1 MAQVP
6 RRVLSQYGPASGI
19 FAPVETSQPG
29 ADGERR
35 VVPGRT
41 MGRKEFI
48 TQVCCGAALAAT
60 RSGGGGKRS
69 SAPVPKRVRGLFA
82 FDPSVDADAFVRA
95 CREWGV
101 DTAILHPGFFH
112 DGRMSAALARAGIA
126 LAERAVFFDQAYLEA
141 HPDCYAITSRGRK
154 AVEGWLHF
162 ACPSREDLLERRV
175 RELRDCLSNL
185 EPPILSL
192 DFIRHFVFW
201 EKVDLN
207 GPPAAIEDG
216 CYCELCLSSFGRYC
230 GETVESKTAAAR
242 VRSELKGPWS
252 EWKCRT
258 ITAVAERLFA
268 EARRLR
274 PEARLAIKTVPWR
287 EQDLDGAIR
296 SCAGQDVAALGRQVD
311 MVAPM
316 AFTHVLGQTPEWKRA
331 LLAHV
336 KAVGGKPVVSY
347 VQTEKLYRDEAI
359 TPEQFEA
366 ELTEAL
372 DVSWAGTAL
381 FDYQQ
386 LAADP
391 VKAALLHRRL
401 KTTKA

>member
-1 MAQVP
+1 M
-6 RRVLSQYGPASGI
+6 
-19 FAPVETSQPG
+19 
-29 ADGERR
+29 
-35 VVPGRT
+35 VPGRT

-60 RSGGGGKRS
+60 RSADGGSPS
-69 SAPVPKRVRGLFA
+69 SVPVPKRVRGLFA
-82 FDPSVDADAFVRA
+82 FDPSVDADVFARA
-95 CREWGV
+95 CHEWGV
-101 DTAILHPGFFH
+101 DTAILHPGFFQ

-126 LAERAVFFDQAYLEA
+126 LWLNVPVFFDQAYLEA

-154 AVEGWLHF
+154 ATESWLHF
-162 ACPSREDLLERRV
+162 ACPSREDLIERRV
-175 RELRDCLSNL
+175 RELGDCLSKL
-185 EPPILSL
+185 EPAIVSL

-201 EKVDLN
+201 EKVDLL

-216 CYCELCLSSFGRYC
+216 CYCELCLSSFGRFC
-230 GETVESKTAAAR
+230 GEAVESRTAAAR

-316 AFTHVLGQTPEWKRA
+316 AFTHALRQTPEWKRA

-336 KAVGGKPVVSY
+336 KAVGGKPVISY

-366 ELTEAL
+366 ELAEAL
-372 DVSWAGTAL
+372 DESWAGTAL
-381 FDYQQ
+381 FEYQQ

-391 VKAALLHRRL
+391 VKAALLRRRVEA
-401 KTTKA
+401 TKA